1 MRHLSSSHCHSQ
13 LRHGSGKLPAKG
25 QHFIGAETA
34 VSCARQL
41 KLYQAFFVRF
51 VFITATL
58 HTPAQIKP
66 KSFES
71 RRPSPPHP
79 FFFSY
84 FSFHPADTPC
94 VYVRAWTVC
103 CFHRLNSTQTPST
116 GLRHLFFKHCR
127 INVSYAIG
135 SGNLSANE
143 HFFVG
148 AQTVESL
155 LQTTQIISDVC
166 FILPCCLRQ
175 LR

>member
-1 MRHLSSSHCHSQ
+1 MQ
-13 LRHGSGKLPAKG
+13 IEPGSIVSAGGFSYPNVCMVCGHFLQTPDTGFCDIFPPVTVIASYAMGLGKLPAKG

-79 FFFSY
+79 FFF
-84 FSFHPADTPC
+84 
-94 VYVRAWTVC
+94 
-103 CFHRLNSTQTPST
+103 L
-116 GLRHLFFKHCR
+116 LFFF
-127 INVSYAIG
+127 SP
-135 SGNLSANE
+135 SGHAL
-143 HFFVG
+143 
-148 AQTVESL
+148 
-155 LQTTQIISDVC
+155 
-166 FILPCCLRQ
+166 CLRTCLDGMLLPPSKQ
-175 LR
+175 YPNSKHRFTTSFLQALPY